1 MVVGDRPLLVFI
13 GGSFPSVSGGFC
25 DHNIAQTIIFE
36 FLFFKLKYSLRSFNL
51 KKYGLAIFPRLT
63 TGWRF
68 LMTNCINVL
77 ASF

>member
-1 MVVGDRPLLVFI
+1 MVVCDRELLVFI

-25 DHNIAQTIIFE
+25 DHNTAQTDILK

-51 KKYGLAIFPRLT
+51 KKCGLAIFPRVT

-68 LMTNCINVL
+68 LMSNWVNVL
-77 ASF
+77 ATF